1 MQVCEKWGAGLKR
14 VGDAFMSLIHTAEL
28 NGVSAYD
35 YLLNLLQHTEDAE
48 AKPGDWMP
56 WNYQSALQAIPA

>member
-1 MQVCEKWGAGLKR
+1 
-14 VGDAFMSLIHTAEL
+14 MSLIHTAEL

-35 YLLNLLQHTEDAE
+35 YLLNFLQHTKDAE

-56 WNYQSALQAIPA
+56 WNDQAALQVIPA